1 MNKKSKLLALSLL
14 TSTLCVGVTALLAR
28 GGSNLINLRA
38 GSGESK
44 THTITFKTVTV
55 DGSYDSNKYCYY
67 MSFDGQV
74 QDSDGNMQPLNS
86 IDGHGYTYLTCSQGA
101 IVFNKTIEDKT
112 YPIYIESSAGEEV
125 FYVSF
130 NIIQKASF
138 DLDKSVVDYYVN
150 GAYRNVK
157 FENYGEVD
165 KEGYNTVQASF
176 DCYSDYG
183 KEIKIEQVKLVFSC
197 IQ

>member
-14 TSTLCVGVTALLAR
+14 TSALCVGVTALLAR
-28 GGSNLINLRA
+28 GGSNLISLRA

-44 THTITFKTVTV
+44 THTITFNTVSV
-55 DGSYDSNKYCYY
+55 DGEYDSSNYRYHL
-67 MSFDGQV
+67 SFDGQV
-74 QDSDGNMQPLNS
+74 KDSDGTIQPLNS
-86 IDGHGYTYLTCSQGA
+86 IDSETFLTCSSEA
-101 IVFNKTIEDKT
+101 VVFNKKIDDIT
-112 YPIYIESSAGEEV
+112 YPIYIDSSDGGEV
-125 FYVSF
+125 FCVSF

-150 GAYRNVK
+150 GSYKNVK

-165 KEGYNTVQASF
+165 EEGYNTVQASF